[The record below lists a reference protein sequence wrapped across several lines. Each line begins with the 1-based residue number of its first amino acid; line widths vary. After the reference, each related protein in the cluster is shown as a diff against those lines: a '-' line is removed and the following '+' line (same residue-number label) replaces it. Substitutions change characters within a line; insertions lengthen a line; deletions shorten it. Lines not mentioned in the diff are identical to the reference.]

1 VIPNCVW
8 LGLSKQ
14 FAAPGRDMTSKILV
28 DLVPHTGPLS
38 LGAIYRRGDL
48 HTRFGG
54 SRFSGIVPSKR
65 EPVILLFH
73 TQEPAQQ
80 FYRDGFDGDGI
91 YWYSAE
97 GSSGDMTWTPSNRA
111 VRDQAE
117 LGLDLFFFE
126 RVQRKDGLWRFA
138 QIFYYFS
145 HKQER
150 RPDKTGSA
158 RAAIVFGLLSITS
171 DSAEKVVAEGKA
183 VDPSALRIA
192 AMATVD
198 PEKLGVRSAIRN
210 VYFRS
215 EAVRQYAL
223 VRAGGKCEACSS
235 VAPFKNIF
243 GAPFLEVHHID
254 RLADSGPDRV
264 DRVAA
269 ICPNCHRRCH
279 YSSDRLQYNSELRAK
294 ISAIERLSEPR

>member
-1 VIPNCVW
+1 
-8 LGLSKQ
+8 
-14 FAAPGRDMTSKILV
+14 MTSKIPV
-28 DLVPHTGPLS
+28 DFVPPSGPLS
-38 LGAIYRRGDL
+38 LGAVYRRADL

-54 SRFSGIVPSKR
+54 SRFSGIVPSKQ
-65 EPVILLFH
+65 EPAVLLFH
-73 TQEPAQQ
+73 TEEPAQQ
-80 FYRDGFDGDGI
+80 FYRDGFDSDGI

-138 QIFYYFS
+138 QVFYYFS
-145 HKQER
+145 HKQEQ
-150 RPDKTGSA
+150 RPDKSGNT
-158 RAAIVFGLLSITS
+158 RTAIIFGLLS
-171 DSAEKVVAEGKA
+171 VAATPETVA
-183 VDPSALRIA
+183 VDPAANLAALRTA
-192 AMATVD
+192 ATAKIE
-198 PEKLGVRSAIRN
+198 PEKQTVQFAIRN

-223 VRAGGKCEACSS
+223 GRASGACEACGS
-235 VAPFKNIF
+235 VAPFTDAS

-254 RLADSGPDRV
+254 RLADSGPDSV

-269 ICPNCHRRCH
+269 VCPNCHRRCH
-279 YSSDRLQYNSELRAK
+279 YSSDRLEYNSALRAK
-294 ISAIERLSEPR
+294 IATIEQVQKFQ